1 MKNNKKKKDFSNIDL
16 NALKFNR
23 SKNGILLKLFKPV
36 SLVKRLPALFL
47 IFLIFLFAIL
57 SIKGSANVLI
67 NEVMYDPSISDNFY
81 EWIEIYNPT
90 NKSVNLSGWSL
101 TDNSEK
107 DYLIGNFENGN
118 GTLILPSLG
127 YAIITDH
134 GTKIYNNNFSSN
146 NTVKLLVDDS
156 SIGNGLGN
164 SGDKLILKNEK
175 NVTIDSVEW
184 IKNFTDVKGS
194 PTFAIEENCTL
205 SRMTS
210 VDNNDSRIDFYK
222 SITPT
227 PGSKNNITKE
237 GDTKISCNESFFFIN
252 KYEKLK
258 TQLIVKNTGW
268 FFDNISIRIKDIT
281 YGWNVLIENK
291 KIFLEPNKSK
301 KINLTIFS
309 CEKNCFKIGQLTF
322 IASSEYKLNSSDE
335 ITLTFEIVAPDLLI
349 KKIKGY
355 NELGNE
361 TNVYFEGEI
370 IKIKSF
376 LKNQGRVCAKNVL
389 VNFYLDKLNIK
400 NYLGSKYYDNIGKY
414 QKYPSL
420 KIDTHG
426 LSPGKHN
433 IIILADV
440 KNVVDEFNEENNI
453 FSFQIEIK
461 NTNPEK
467 NSKKLLISELYYH
480 SRPGLYNEFIKII
493 NPTDQK
499 INISG
504 WYITNE
510 PFKIKT
516 DQNKIIFPKNTVI
529 SEKSQII
536 LTENA
541 YNFYF
546 ETGEKPDFEY
556 NYDTDP
562 QISQMISKKKFIMS
576 NKGKAIALKD
586 SFNHTIDF
594 LTYGNNTIFRNF
606 WIGSSIP
613 LLKQGFV
620 LKRNFNKDCEPID
633 TNSSFDWINI
643 KPYIIGQSTFG
654 IEEIKVNGEIITFIS
669 PDSSFNAIVNEIR
682 NANESIF
689 LNIYEFTDP
698 FLCDE
703 LIKVLLKGISVNIF
717 LEGSPIGGIS
727 EEERF
732 ILRRISNY
740 GGKIRF
746 IVSDKEKMVYA
757 RYVFN
762 HAKYLIIDNKTVIV
776 ESCNWGKTGVPKN
789 PTYGNREW
797 GIVIKNKKVADY
809 FLKVFFDDWNPNRCD
824 SYSIEVM
831 NFKICA
837 DFYLDEWVCRGSYE
851 PQFETK
857 KFLGNSTIIPVLS
870 PDTSYEAICDMIDS
884 ANNSIYIQQL
894 YIYKNWSNSVS
905 PFVKKLI
912 RKANQ
917 GVKIKV
923 IINYNPYYE
932 STNKNC
938 NLTKKYLEKHGIRV
952 KYIYTNW
959 SIFTNVHNKGMIV
972 DNKSVL
978 ISSINWNENSVT
990 RNREV
995 GVIVENKD
1003 IAKYFAE
1010 IFSYDWN
1017 LSSPVKVKKE
1027 EKIIEPVDYKNTIYI
1042 AVIFTITF
1050 ALIAR
1055 DWRNRKWT

>member
-1 MKNNKKKKDFSNIDL
+1 
-16 NALKFNR
+16 
-23 SKNGILLKLFKPV
+23 
-36 SLVKRLPALFL
+36 
-47 IFLIFLFAIL
+47 
-57 SIKGSANVLI
+57 
-67 NEVMYDPSISDNFY
+67 MYDPSISDNFY

-107 DYLIGNFENGN
+107 DFLIGNFENGN
-118 GTLILPSLG
+118 GTLKLPSLG
-127 YAIITDH
+127 YAIITDY
-134 GTKIYNNNFSSN
+134 GTKIYNNNFSYN
-146 NTVKLLVDDS
+146 NTVKLFVDDS
-156 SIGNGLGN
+156 AIGNGLGN

-184 IKNFTDVKGS
+184 IKNYTDVQGL

-210 VDNNDSRIDFYK
+210 VDNNDSRLDFYK

-227 PGSKNNITKE
+227 PGFKNNITKE
-237 GDTKISCNESFFFIN
+237 GDTKITCNESFFLIN
-252 KYEKLK
+252 KNEKLK
-258 TQLIVKNTGW
+258 TQLIVKNIGW
-268 FFDNISIRIKDIT
+268 FFDNITIKVENIT
-281 YGWNVLIENK
+281 YGWNVHIENK
-291 KIFLEPNKSK
+291 KIFLEQNKSK

-309 CEKNCFKIGQLTF
+309 CKKNCLKIGQLKF

-335 ITLTFEIVAPDLLI
+335 ITLTFEIVAPDLFI
-349 KKIKGY
+349 KNIKGY

-361 TNVYFEGEI
+361 TNVYCEGEI

-376 LKNQGRVCAKNVL
+376 LKNQGRESAKNVL
-389 VNFYLDKLNIK
+389 VSFYLDRLNIK
-400 NYLGSKYYDNIGKY
+400 NYLGSKYYDTIGKY

-433 IIILADV
+433 VIVLVDV
-440 KNVVDEFNEENNI
+440 KNAVDEFNEENNI
-453 FSFQIEIK
+453 YSFQIEIK

-467 NSKKLLISELYYH
+467 YAKKLLISELYFH
-480 SRPGLYNEFIKII
+480 SRPGLYNEFIKIL

-516 DQNKIIFPKNTVI
+516 EQNKIIFPKNTII

-536 LTENA
+536 LTENS
-541 YNFYF
+541 YNFNF

-556 NYDTDP
+556 NYDSDP

-586 SFNHTIDF
+586 TYNHTIDF
-594 LTYGNNTIFRNF
+594 LSYGNKSIYRNF
-606 WIGSSIP
+606 WIGPSIP

-620 LKRNFNKDCEPID
+620 LKRNFDKDGNPID
-633 TNSSFDWINI
+633 TNTSFDWINI
-643 KPYIIGQSTFG
+643 KQHIIGQSNFG

-669 PDSSFNAIVNEIR
+669 PDSSFNAILNEIR

-703 LIKVLLKGISVNIF
+703 LIKVLLRGVSVNIF

-746 IVSDKEKMVYA
+746 IVSDKEKKVYA
-757 RYVFN
+757 RYTFN
-762 HAKYLIIDNKTVIV
+762 HAKYLIIDKKTVIV

-797 GIVIKNKKVADY
+797 GLVIKDEKVADY
-809 FLKVFFDDWNPNRCD
+809 FLKVFLDDWNPLRCD
-824 SYSIEVM
+824 SYSFEVM
-831 NFKICA
+831 NFNICA
-837 DFYLDEWVCRGSYE
+837 DFYLDEWVFRGSYE

-857 KFLGNSTIIPVLS
+857 KFRGNSTVIPVLS
-870 PDTSYEAICDMIDS
+870 PDSSYKAICDMIDS
-884 ANNSIYIQQL
+884 ANDSIYIQQL
-894 YIYKNWSNSVS
+894 YIYKNWSGSIN
-905 PFVKKLI
+905 PFLKKLI

-923 IINYNPYYE
+923 IINYNPNYE
-932 STNKNC
+932 STNINC
-938 NLTKKYLEKHGIRV
+938 NLTKIYLEKHGIRV

-959 SIFTNVHNKGMIV
+959 SIFTNIHNKGMIV

-995 GVIVENKD
+995 GVIVENRD

-1010 IFSYDWN
+1010 VFFYDWN

-1027 EKIIEPVDYKNTIYI
+1027 EKIIEPVEYKNTIYI
-1042 AVIFTITF
+1042 ALIFTMTF

-1055 DWRNRKWT
+1055 DWRKRQWT